1 MEYDQRMLRAP
12 LGVKYSQARVEAV
25 LERRARLVERRLRG
39 GVVLLVEPEEHE
51 LAGVGL
57 L

>member
-51 LAGVGL
+51 LARVGL